1 MTVDAWEEPIGV
13 YLAQI
18 PSDSG
23 PLMRERPYVTLAGVL
38 KALQI
43 PVERQGQAEQRRV
56 VSIIKRMGW
65 LRRAVRSENGS
76 KEYRYMKPS
85 RDTFTP
91 IETAVARLGSVSGSP
106 RQTRAA
112 ARKAPAKPEQPDLF
126 VAQRWAA
133 SLFGSPRY
141 QEQRRQTK
149 RAPLSDDQVRA
160 LLAALTEAGGQMT
173 KMAMA
178 RRMNLAPFRLTG
190 QLLTLRKLLNVD
202 GYPVLSIEDVSD
214 TVSLN
219 RALLETQFELG

>member
-1 MTVDAWEEPIGV
+1 MTADVWDEPIGA
-13 YLAQI
+13 YLAATA
-18 PSDSG
+18 PDAG
-23 PLMRERPYVTLAGVL
+23 PLMRERAYVTLAGVL

-43 PVERQGQAEQRRV
+43 PVERQGQSERRRV
-56 VSIIKRMGW
+56 VSILKRLGW
-65 LRRAVRSENGS
+65 LRRAVRTADGLREW
-76 KEYRYMKPS
+76 RYMAPS

-91 IETAVARLGSVSGSP
+91 IKTAVARLGSVSGSP

-141 QEQRRQTK
+141 QEQRQQTE

-178 RRMNLAPFRLTG
+178 QRMNLAPFRLTG